1 MGQPMVDIAYDLMSK
16 KKKEVLF
23 IKLWEE
29 VSQIK
34 GLSQAQADDLIAQFY
49 TDISLDDR
57 FVHLKDN
64 KWDLRSRHK
73 FEDVVIDT
81 DSILVDD
88 DEEDEDIIESEVIG
102 KKEDDE

>member
-16 KKKEVLF
+16 KKKEIVF
-23 IKLWEE
+23 SKLWEE

-34 GLSQAQADDLIAQFY
+34 GLTQAQADDLIAQFY

-57 FVHLKDN
+57 FVHLQEN

-81 DSILVDD
+81 EAIMVDD
-88 DEEDEDIIESEVIG
+88 DEDEEEMLTEEGG
-102 KKEDDE
+102 KEEEE

>member
-1 MGQPMVDIAYDLMSK
+1 MRQPMVDIAYDLLSK
-16 KKKEVLF
+16 KKKEVVF

-34 GLSQAQADDLIAQFY
+34 GLTPAQADDLIAQFY

-57 FVHLKDN
+57 FVPLKDN
-64 KWDLRSRHK
+64 KWDLRSRYR
-73 FEDVVIDT
+73 FEDVVINT

-88 DEEDEDIIESEVIG
+88 DEDDDVENEEPTKEDEE
-102 KKEDDE
+102 

>member
-1 MGQPMVDIAYDLMSK
+1 MGQPMVDIAFDLMSK

-81 DSILVDD
+81 DAILVDD
-88 DEEDEDIIESEVIG
+88 DEDEEEIIDEEIVD

>member
-34 GLSQAQADDLIAQFY
+34 GLSQTQADDLIAQFY

-81 DSILVDD
+81 DAILVDD
-88 DEEDEDIIESEVIG
+88 DEEDEDIIESEASE
-102 KKEDDE
+102 KKEEEE

>member
-1 MGQPMVDIAYDLMSK
+1 MGQPMVDIAFDLMSK

-81 DSILVDD
+81 DAILVDD
-88 DEEDEDIIESEVIG
+88 DEDEEEIIDEEIVD
-102 KKEDDE
+102 KKEEEE